1 MNNVNDSVRG
11 WYPRD
16 AFSDADPDRTA
27 WYAGGAPVPEESADD
42 AEESI
47 RARRKLRR
55 TRIVAVILCAALLL
69 SAAGTVLVRAMR
81 LRGEAE
87 EAASVLPQTAAG
99 AEEDVE
105 VFDDF
110 REYFS
115 NYYTRS
121 DSVGIPRASAESGV
135 TLALHPAAG
144 EELTLQEIYAR
155 VSPAVVGIATTVDGE
170 DYGWGSGI
178 VFTPDGYIVTNTH
191 IISGC
196 DGVTVSF
203 PDGTEYKGYLIGEDS
218 VSDIAVLKIEGE
230 NLPYAEFGDSSTLA
244 VGDSVAAIGNP
255 LGEEYAGTMTNGII
269 SAISRNVSN
278 NGHSMTLL
286 QTNAAL
292 NEGNSGGP
300 LVNACGQVIGIT
312 NMKIMSVY
320 YNSVEGIGF
329 AIPSAAIKAVA
340 DELLREGYVS
350 GYPSLGIMA
359 GPVSDEAMLLYGL
372 PQGVYVSEVYDVSA
386 SGLRVGDVIVEV
398 NGTPVSSVSDVNAI
412 KDQFSVGDVL
422 YLTIYRDGGTITIES
437 VLIDSGRVR

>member
-1 MNNVNDSVRG
+1 MNNAEDRIRG

-16 AFSDADPDRTA
+16 MIVDADPDMTA
-27 WYAGGAPVPEESADD
+27 WYAGAPEQTADD
-42 AEESI
+42 AEEE
-47 RARRKLRR
+47 ALAKRKLRR
-55 TRIVAVILCAALLL
+55 TRIIAVVMCAALVL
-69 SAAGTVLVRAMR
+69 SAVGTVLVRAMH
-81 LRGEAE
+81 LRREAE
-87 EAASVLPQTAAG
+87 AAASRRPQIASD
-99 AEEDVE
+99 AEDDVE

-115 NYYTRS
+115 NYYSRS
-121 DSVGIPRASAESGV
+121 DSVGIQRASAESGV
-135 TLALHPAAG
+135 TLTLHPAAG
-144 EELTLQEIYAR
+144 GELSLQEIYAR
-155 VSPAVVGIATTVDGE
+155 VSPAVVGIATTVNGE

-203 PDGTEYKGYLIGEDS
+203 PDGTEYEGYLIGEDS

-230 NLPYAEFGDSSTLA
+230 NFPYAEFGDSSTLA

-320 YNSVEGIGF
+320 YNTVEGIGF
-329 AIPSAAIKAVA
+329 AIPSAAIKTVA

-398 NGTPVSSVSDVNAI
+398 NGTPVASVSDVNAI

-437 VLIDSGRVR
+437 VLIDSGRIR

>member
-1 MNNVNDSVRG
+1 MNNTDDRIRD
-11 WYPRD
+11 WYPRKPIL
-16 AFSDADPDRTA
+16 DADPDRTA
-27 WYAGGAPVPEESADD
+27 WYAGAVPGTEECSAAD
-42 AEESI
+42 EKELV
-47 RARRKLRR
+47 RTKRELRR
-55 TRIVAVILCAALLL
+55 TRIIAAILCAAIVL
-69 SAAGTVLVRAMR
+69 SAVGTVLAREIRMR
-81 LRGEAE
+81 S
-87 EAASVLPQTAAG
+87 EAAAVPARPEIAADAADDG
-99 AEEDVE
+99 E

-110 REYFS
+110 RDYFS
-115 NYYTRS
+115 NYYSRS

-135 TLALHPAAG
+135 MLTLHPATG

-155 VSPAVVGIATTVDGE
+155 VSPAVVGIATTVEGE

-203 PDGTEYKGYLIGEDS
+203 PDGTEYEGFLIGEDS
-218 VSDIAVLKIEGE
+218 VSDIAVLKIEGD
-230 NLPYAEFGDSSTLA
+230 NLPYAEFGDSTTIA

-269 SAISRNVSN
+269 SSISRSVSN

-320 YNSVEGIGF
+320 YNTVEGIGF
-329 AIPSAAIKAVA
+329 AIPSTAIKAVA
-340 DELLREGYVS
+340 DELIAEGYVS

-398 NGTPVSSVSDVNAI
+398 NGTPVSTVSDVNAI
-412 KDQFSVGDVL
+412 KDQYSVGDIL
-422 YLTIYRDGGTITIES
+422 YLTIFRDGGTLTIES
-437 VLIDSGRVR
+437 VLIDSSRVR

>member
-1 MNNVNDSVRG
+1 MNDMNDSVRG
-11 WYPRD
+11 WYPKR
-16 AFSDADPDRTA
+16 AFTDADPAKTA
-27 WYAGGAPVPEESADD
+27 WYAGGEPAEEAISAED
-42 AEESI
+42 AEE
-47 RARRKLRR
+47 AALTRRKLRR
-55 TRIVAVILCAALLL
+55 TRITALILCAALVL
-69 SAAGTVLVRAMR
+69 SAAGTVLARAMR
-81 LRGEAE
+81 LRA
-87 EAASVLPQTAAG
+87 EAAAA
-99 AEEDVE
+99 AAAFSDWQAVVPDEADDAE

-121 DSVGIPRASAESGV
+121 DSVGIQRASAESGV
-135 TLALHPAAG
+135 TLTLRPSTG
-144 EELTLQEIYAR
+144 EELSLQEIYAR

-196 DGVTVSF
+196 DGVTVLF
-203 PDGTEYKGYLIGEDS
+203 PDGSEYEGYLIGEDS

-230 NLPYAEFGDSSTLA
+230 NLPFAEFGDSADLA
-244 VGDSVAAIGNP
+244 VGDAVAAIGNP

-269 SAISRNVSN
+269 SAI
-278 NGHSMTLL
+278 TLL

-300 LVNACGQVIGIT
+300 LVNSSGQVIGIT

-329 AIPSAAIKAVA
+329 AIPSRAIKTVA
-340 DELLREGYVS
+340 DELIQTGYVS

-372 PQGVYVSEVYDVSA
+372 PQGVYVSEVYEASA

-398 NGTPVSSVSDVNAI
+398 NGTPVASVSDVNAI
-412 KDQFSVGDVL
+412 KDQFSVGDIL

-437 VLIDSGRVR
+437 VLIDSSRIR